1 MTHSQDFRLLIG
13 PEPFDPVDVAPGVL
27 AAGKKATVVQ
37 FTAALT
43 EPDVG
48 RLKSAY
54 GLVLD
59 RFIPNLAYLER
70 LDDETVARVRADF
83 LVRSCTALD
92 PALKLAPWIPA
103 TGTPLQLI
111 VTLFDDTDLPA
122 ARTALTAA
130 GARDVQVL
138 DNREIGA
145 HPVARCALDDRTAL
159 PLLAAVDDVVWVEPE
174 QAAVNFN
181 VEAAQ
186 TIQSGGVGV
195 HGGTIWDQ
203 GLHGEGQVI
212 GVIEKDGTIDLN
224 HCFFADTPV
233 NVPGPKHRKVLRLFK
248 KDGAEVS
255 EHSMFVAGIAVGN
268 SLDKDGTHEHR
279 GGAWA
284 AKLVFRTR
292 DNHLLNM
299 LEDAKNEGAT
309 IHNTSW
315 GVEQPFYDKTAR
327 DADDFSFRN
336 EDHVVV
342 GASSPFHGTNE
353 NKPPGIAKNAL
364 CVAAAEA
371 FPLEM
376 NFGDG
381 QPGPTVPDRRRKPDL
396 IAVGGGISSALL
408 NPTPN
413 SGPYCLTGPPQVFG
427 ATASSWA
434 APNAAAAAALVR
446 QYFTEGYYPRGTR
459 LGSRVFFPTGALIRA
474 VLLNS
479 TVDMT
484 GTGLPGAGLTG
495 YPTNLEGWG
504 LIRLDRTLFFPG
516 SPRKLF
522 VNDVRHAAGLTQG
535 RQVTRPVTVESPAE
549 PLKITLVWTDV
560 PPAESLHTLPSR
572 NAVRLD
578 VEDPAGVRYLGN
590 DIDRATGFSRPFA
603 PATSAGADLR
613 NNVQMVIVERP
624 PAGTW
629 RISLH
634 GDLVFG
640 QQGYA
645 LVVTGALK

>member
-1 MTHSQDFRLLIG
+1 MTRPQDFRLLIG
-13 PEPFDPVDVAPGVL
+13 PEPFDPIDVAPGAL
-27 AAGKKATVVQ
+27 APGKKATVVQ

-43 EPDVG
+43 IPDVA

-59 RFIPNLAYLER
+59 RFIPNLAYLEH
-70 LDDETVARVRADF
+70 LDDATVAKVRADF
-83 LVRSCTALD
+83 LVRTCTALD

-103 TGTPLQLI
+103 TGTPLALI

-122 ARTALTAA
+122 VRTSLTAA

-138 DNREIGA
+138 DNREIGS
-145 HPVARCALDDRTAL
+145 HPVARCAIDDRSAL
-159 PLLAAVDDVVWVEPE
+159 PLVAALDDVVWVEPE
-174 QAAVNFN
+174 QATVSFN

-186 TIQSGGVGV
+186 TIQSGTVGE

-203 GLHGEGQVI
+203 KIHGEGQVI
-212 GVIEKDGTIDLN
+212 DIIEEGGTIDLS
-224 HCFFADTPV
+224 HCFFTDDPV
-233 NVPGPKHRKVLRLFK
+233 NIPGPLHRKVLKLTSK
-248 KDGAEVS
+248 AGTKVT
-255 EHSMFVAGIAVGN
+255 EHAMFVAGIAAGDAQTN
-268 SLDKDGTHEHR
+268 QGAHPHR

-284 AKLVFRTR
+284 AKIVFRTR
-292 DNHLLNM
+292 DTHLVNM
-299 LEDAKNEGAT
+299 LEDGMNAGAT

-315 GVEQPFYDKTAR
+315 GVENPDYDKTAR

-342 GASSPFHGTNE
+342 GAAAPFHGPND
-353 NKPPGIAKNAL
+353 NRPPGIAKNVL

-371 FPLEM
+371 FPFEM
-376 NFGDG
+376 DYGDG
-381 QPGPTVPDRRRKPDL
+381 QPGPTVPDGRRKPDL

-408 NPTPN
+408 NPAPA

-446 QYFTEGYYPRGTR
+446 QYFTEGFYPRGER
-459 LGSRVFFPTGALIRA
+459 LGNRPFFPTGALIRA

-484 GTGLPGAGLTG
+484 GSGLPTASLKG
-495 YPTNLEGWG
+495 YPTALEGWG
-504 LIRLDRTLFFPG
+504 RIRLDRTLFFPG
-516 SPRKLF
+516 SPRRLF
-522 VNDVRHAAGLTQG
+522 VNDVRHLAGLTLGQ
-535 RQVTRPVTVESPAE
+535 QVTRQVSVANGSEI
-549 PLKITLVWTDV
+549 LKITLVWTDV

-572 NAVRLD
+572 NSIRLD

-590 DIDRATGFSRPFA
+590 DIDRTTGFSRPFA
-603 PATSAGADLR
+603 PATSSGADLR
-613 NNVQMVIVERP
+613 NNVQMVIVEHP
-624 PAGTW
+624 PAGPW

-634 GDLVFG
+634 GDLIFE

-645 LVVTGALK
+645 LVVSGALK